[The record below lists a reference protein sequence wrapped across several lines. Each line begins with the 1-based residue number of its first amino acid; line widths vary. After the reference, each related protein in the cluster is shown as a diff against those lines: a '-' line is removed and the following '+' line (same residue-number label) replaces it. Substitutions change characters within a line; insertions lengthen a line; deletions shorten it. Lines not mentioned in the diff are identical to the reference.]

1 MIFSQITH
9 THHIIYFSR
18 VDVLFFLWF
27 IIVDGKSTTTKM
39 FSNNMPKTLLID
51 GCENMPQNSFSRLS
65 DASEVV
71 LDGTASMH
79 NNHNHNTIQ
88 RRSLELKKK
97 IILSDEK

>member
-9 THHIIYFSR
+9 THTHTLHIIYFSR
-18 VDVLFFLWF
+18 VDVVFFLWF
-27 IIVDGKSTTTKM
+27 IIVDGKFTTTKM
-39 FSNNMPKTLLID
+39 YSQFSNNIPKTLLID

-88 RRSLELKKK
+88 RRSLE
-97 IILSDEK
+97 